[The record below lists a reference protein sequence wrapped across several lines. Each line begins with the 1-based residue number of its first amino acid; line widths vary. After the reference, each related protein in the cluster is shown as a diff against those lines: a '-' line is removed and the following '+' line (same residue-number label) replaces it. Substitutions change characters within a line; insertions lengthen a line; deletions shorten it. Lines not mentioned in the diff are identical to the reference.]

1 MDGLQFVFESPQAT
15 QSHKKRPRLV
25 TSCDNWYDVDPAYY
39 TFAAAADSVH
49 LAVVSRKLSVYKL
62 HRMQSAKRAIR
73 RNFLVDSAIEND
85 IS

>member
-25 TSCDNWYDVDPAYY
+25 TSCDNWYDVDSPRLLP
-39 TFAAAADSVH
+39 FAAAHNV